1 MSVVTMLALVGC
13 GQSSAPSAEEAP
25 SVSVVGGMADGEGA
39 KAKREEG
46 RMPRPAP
53 SPAPSPA
60 KSANRQSLEKDGLM
74 DAPASEAAEPE
85 PMEDGAEQADAGEG
99 ESAERTR
106 SWFPESF
113 LWRPLVETG
122 DDGVAELDVTVPDQ
136 LTTWRVL
143 ALAADASGQQSG
155 AVHTFDSTLPVY
167 VDPVVPGWLYAGDRI
182 DLPVQAVNTSD
193 HAVSAR
199 LSLHAE
205 GALGGE
211 GVATI
216 ALSPGGSD
224 VRSLPLRASGAG
236 EATVM
241 ARLSAGSDSDAAE
254 RTFPVLPTGRPVERN
269 RGGTLTDDR
278 TFALAGPDRADPST
292 EQIEVVVFAGPLAV
306 VQAEVARVNGGARPE
321 DGAYGFALASFV
333 DELSAASGVEV
344 DEKLDRRLKILAWQ
358 RVVRDLRAPDANTAA
373 DLLVSM
379 RDVDGHE
386 QAEGALPILISAVT
400 RGQRADGAWARRDRS
415 TLQEILVNTAFVGR
429 SLDEDQQGSRLRASG
444 FLERFLHEVKDP
456 YTAAVVLASGLLDG
470 DAEEPLRKLLAD
482 AIVDDADG
490 VPTVHV
496 PSDVV
501 DMWGVRPSASEM
513 LAWTVLALPEDHE
526 DRGDLAARLMQR
538 WDARWGFGAG
548 RADAIALE
556 AVVSALPGAPDP
568 VDLTLTVG
576 DAVAR
581 GRLDPSQPKLP
592 VLLTV
597 RPGSGAEEV
606 SLKASPAVPG
616 LAFVAT
622 RRSWVPWTDE
632 DRLRG
637 VEVEVDAGRLTVG
650 EEGHLHLTLSAPS
663 GTSLH
668 VEQGLPAGAVV
679 DPQLAQRYPRL
690 SGVRVLQ
697 DRLMFDTASFGAGEI
712 LEVDV
717 PVTPAF
723 SGTFATAPLLVGTRG
738 SEPVPMAPLVWTI
751 E

>member
-13 GQSSAPSAEEAP
+13 GQSSAPTAMEAAPAVVDMPVGGLMADEGGAMMKEEAE
-25 SVSVVGGMADGEGA
+25 MA
-39 KAKREEG
+39 
-46 RMPRPAP
+46 RPAAAAAKGAGRRDRQMA
-53 SPAPSPA
+53 SNEAP
-60 KSANRQSLEKDGLM
+60 
-74 DAPASEAAEPE
+74 AAEPE
-85 PMEDGAEQADAGEG
+85 PMDDADKDQAAQGGEDG
-99 ESAERTR
+99 SSERTR

-155 AVHTFDSTLPVY
+155 TVHTFDSTLPVY

-182 DLPVQAVNTSD
+182 DLPVQAVNTTD
-193 HAVSAR
+193 HAISAR
-199 LSLHAE
+199 LSLQAQ

-224 VRSLPLRASGAG
+224 VRSLPLRADGAG
-236 EATVM
+236 EATIL
-241 ARLSAGSDSDAAE
+241 AKLSAGSDSDAAE
-254 RTFPVLPTGRPVERN
+254 RSFPVLPTGRPVERH

-278 TFALAGPDRADPST
+278 TFSLAGPGKADPST

-306 VQAEVARVNGGARPE
+306 VQAEVARVNAGARPD

-344 DEKLDRRLKILAWQ
+344 DDKLNRRLQILAWQ
-358 RVVRDLRAPDANTAA
+358 RVVRDLRAPDANVAA
-373 DLLVSM
+373 DLLGSM
-379 RDVDGHE
+379 RDVSGHE
-386 QAEGALPILISAVT
+386 QAEGALPILVSAVT

-429 SLDEDQQGSRLRASG
+429 TLGEEQQGSRLRASA

-456 YTAAVVLASGLLDG
+456 YTAAVLLASGLLDG
-470 DAEEPLRKLLAD
+470 DAEEPLRKLLDEAL
-482 AIVDDADG
+482 VDDADG
-490 VPTVHV
+490 VPTVNV
-496 PSDVV
+496 PADVV

-513 LAWTVLALPEDHE
+513 LAWTVLALPDDHE

-548 RADAIALE
+548 RADTLALE
-556 AVVSALPGAPDP
+556 AVVSALPGAPDA

-597 RPGSGAEEV
+597 RPGTGAEEV
-606 SLKASPAVPG
+606 VLKASPAVPG

-637 VEVEVDAGRLTVG
+637 VEAEVSADRLTVG

-668 VEQGLPAGAVV
+668 VEQGLPAGVVV

-712 LEVDV
+712 LEIDV

-723 SGTFATAPLLVGTRG
+723 SGTFSTAPLLVGTRG
-738 SEPVPMAPLVWTI
+738 SEPVPMAPMAWTI
-751 E
+751 GS